1 MRTPASARRGGDS
14 NRPPPP
20 RPWGRARGTFPAW
33 SPAKEARSRAEGAGG
48 PRSGRRE
55 TRGASGWGQGRKGKA
70 RGKRERSDQ
79 TSRDVLWTSEES
91 RRRRPLVS
99 HGEVT
104 GMGNGGPAGKVG
116 ANGQPWE
123 AERPA
128 SYADGSEVGR
138 VWKVCGGGGA
148 FDPSPSPI
156 FSSPRGPSFSLHSA
170 PSRGEKVWVQPS
182 PRALIRTEL
191 GKEEGIYR
199 PPQPFPSQPL
209 SFLFTFPPIWI

>member
-1 MRTPASARRGGDS
+1 MGQADCGLPLLPAEAATATAP
-14 NRPPPP
+14 RPPAHGAGPGELSLPGARP
-20 RPWGRARGTFPAW
+20 RKPAAGQRGR
-33 SPAKEARSRAEGAGG
+33 GG
-48 PRSGRRE
+48 PRSGWRE

-128 SYADGSEVGR
+128 SYADGSEFGR
-138 VWKVCGGGGA
+138 VWKVCWGCLR
-148 FDPSPSPI
+148 SI
-156 FSSPRGPSFSLHSA
+156 
-170 PSRGEKVWVQPS
+170 
-182 PRALIRTEL
+182 
-191 GKEEGIYR
+191 
-199 PPQPFPSQPL
+199 PFPYIL
-209 SFLFTFPPIWI
+209 